1 MGYEISK
8 SALRRTEQ
16 YNPFHII
23 KATVVNGSVKYY
35 EGYSEIY
42 DRLLYA
48 KTADQ
53 QCSSLLNGD
62 IIVKSPIYKTLK
74 PNKNV
79 VLTQFVRGLNLETI
93 FTPDVINDLMH
104 YTGFS
109 PESFDDFMSVLST
122 GKNYLRVSSADLF
135 ATSTNGDQLIGIQ
148 YANEYKAVQ
157 DVYGDHT
164 EYMKIHR
171 FMSKDGICYFLL
183 MNVDNIYVPFLVRD
197 FDPME

>member
-16 YNPFHII
+16 YDPFHII

-62 IIVKSPIYKTLK
+62 IIVKSPIYKTVK
-74 PNKNV
+74 P
-79 VLTQFVRGLNLETI
+79 Q
-93 FTPDVINDLMH
+93 
-104 YTGFS
+104 
-109 PESFDDFMSVLST
+109 
-122 GKNYLRVSSADLF
+122 
-135 ATSTNGDQLIGIQ
+135 
-148 YANEYKAVQ
+148 
-157 DVYGDHT
+157 
-164 EYMKIHR
+164 
-171 FMSKDGICYFLL
+171 
-183 MNVDNIYVPFLVRD
+183 
-197 FDPME
+197 